1 MAITEQQLETLDKI
15 KEKSEDD
22 YEKNLVYIA
31 AGTLVL
37 SMTFLDKIT
46 KLDDASGVV
55 FLILSWI
62 LLALTLLG
70 NLVSHQLSS
79 AFHSECRLLYA
90 ECSEE
95 LPENAPAEQVAA
107 LTEAQAK
114 AEARLDKC
122 NKTMVRINWSTT
134 ISLFV
139 GIALLVTFCSINA
152 WVASHKKQETN
163 SNKNMSKEIK
173 PQTQNNDLSKG
184 RTISAPLK
192 PANNQ
197 PGSSSGSGNSSSGG
211 NSNSGNKQSNS
222 NYGQ

>member
-1 MAITEQQLETLDKI
+1 MAFTEQQIEALDKI

-37 SMTFLDKIT
+37 SMTFLDKII
-46 KLDDASGVV
+46 KVDDASGVV
-55 FLILSWI
+55 FLILSWG

-95 LPENAPAEQVAA
+95 LPEDASAELITA
-107 LTEAQAK
+107 LAEAQTK
-114 AEARLDKC
+114 AETRLDKC
-122 NKTMVRINWSTT
+122 NKIMVRINWSTT

-139 GIALLVTFCSINA
+139 GISLLVTFCSINA
-152 WVASHKKQETN
+152 WVASHKKQETIN
-163 SNKNMSKEIK
+163 NKNMSKEIK

-184 RTISAPLK
+184 RTLSPPLK
-192 PANNQ
+192 PANTQ
-197 PGSSSGSGNSSSGG
+197 SGASSGSGNSSSSN

-222 NYGQ
+222 K

>member
-1 MAITEQQLETLDKI
+1 MPFSDKQLEALDKI

-37 SMTFLDKIT
+37 SMTFLDKII
-46 KLDDASGVV
+46 KVDNASGVV
-55 FLILSWI
+55 FLILSWG

-90 ECSEE
+90 ACSVE
-95 LPENAPAEQVAA
+95 LPENASPDQVTIHNE
-107 LTEAQAK
+107 TEAK
-114 AEARLDKC
+114 ADARLDQC
-122 NKTMVRINWSTT
+122 NRIMVQINWSTT

-139 GIALLVTFCSINA
+139 GIAFLVTFCSINA
-152 WVASHKKQETN
+152 WEASHKKQETLN
-163 SNKNMSKEIK
+163 NKNDMSKEIK

-184 RTISAPLK
+184 RTLSVPLKPATTQTGNSNNNGSSK

-197 PGSSSGSGNSSSGG
+197 ST
-211 NSNSGNKQSNS
+211 NK
-222 NYGQ
+222 